1 MDEERV
7 SSSFLKKNFLLDSS
21 NRRFYYLIGLL
32 VRIIFA
38 GIFNDRRDG
47 AVFFET
53 GEDIILHHTN
63 IYNETS
69 AHVRFNYF
77 PLAYLAILPGLVL
90 YFALPFRN
98 DILQR
103 ILQKLP
109 LILLDMFVAYYMR
122 EKTDIIDKISSYEL
136 FILFNPIVIFA
147 SSVKGQFDIIPA
159 FLLLLA
165 WNSYKKGQNVRSG
178 VFSAASVLVKQYGF
192 IFIIFLTA
200 ILVRTD
206 IRKLK
211 EYILGSILI
220 TFPTIIVASILNFQ
234 GLLDHSIVYHLERD
248 PNGYSLTSGVYWST
262 YNIIKFID
270 DRNSAIIASTVVLTS
285 FSIILAASLIYLTYR
300 LSSKEYSEKAIL
312 ETLMVGYF
320 VFFLLN
326 KSFFWNYL
334 VFFLLL
340 WVEYKR
346 VQEQSISENL
356 LAWNYSFIPLM
367 GILKNKIPLDI
378 RDLIG
383 THWLFLIYSTCIL
396 AHLIIMILIQ
406 RKGIPI
412 FKNRIIR
419 YSYAIFLTVILFQL
433 VYNTFL

>member
-1 MDEERV
+1 MDKERV
-7 SSSFLKKNFLLDSS
+7 SSSYSKKKFLLDSS
-21 NRRFYYLIGLL
+21 DRRFYYLVGLL

-109 LILLDMFVAYYMR
+109 LILLDLFVAYYMR

-192 IFIIFLTA
+192 IFIIFLTYFNYFPNYYRC
-200 ILVRTD
+200 LNTKFSRFSRSFHHLPSGKRSKWLFTY
-206 IRKLK
+206 IRC
-211 EYILGSILI
+211 
-220 TFPTIIVASILNFQ
+220 
-234 GLLDHSIVYHLERD
+234 
-248 PNGYSLTSGVYWST
+248 
-262 YNIIKFID
+262 
-270 DRNSAIIASTVVLTS
+270 
-285 FSIILAASLIYLTYR
+285 
-300 LSSKEYSEKAIL
+300 IL
-312 ETLMVGYF
+312 EH
-320 VFFLLN
+320 
-326 KSFFWNYL
+326 
-334 VFFLLL
+334 
-340 WVEYKR
+340 
-346 VQEQSISENL
+346 I
-356 LAWNYSFIPLM
+356 
-367 GILKNKIPLDI
+367 
-378 RDLIG
+378 
-383 THWLFLIYSTCIL
+383 
-396 AHLIIMILIQ
+396 
-406 RKGIPI
+406 
-412 FKNRIIR
+412 
-419 YSYAIFLTVILFQL
+419 
-433 VYNTFL
+433 